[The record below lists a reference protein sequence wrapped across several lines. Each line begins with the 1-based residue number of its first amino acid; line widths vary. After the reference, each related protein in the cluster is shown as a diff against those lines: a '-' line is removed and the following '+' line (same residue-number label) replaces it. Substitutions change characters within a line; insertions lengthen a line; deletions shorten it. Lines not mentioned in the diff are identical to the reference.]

1 MKWKTALL
9 GFLAGIA
16 NGLFGSG
23 GGTLV
28 VPILESREELEAHQA
43 HATAIFV
50 ILPLTFL
57 SLFFYLKANDFD
69 PGLWKNV
76 LWVSGGGVIGGFLGA
91 KVLKNIPGKTL
102 HKIFGI
108 FMLIAAVR
116 MWTRS

>member
-1 MKWKTALL
+1 MKWKTAIL
-9 GFLAGIA
+9 GFLSGIA

-28 VPILESREELEAHQA
+28 VPILEGNEELEAHQA

-50 ILPLTFL
+50 ILPLTLL
-57 SLFFYLKANDFD
+57 SLFFYLRTNSF
-69 PGLWKNV
+69 GSEQWKTA
-76 LWVSGGGVIGGFLGA
+76 LWVSGGGLAGGYFGA
-91 KVLKNIPGKTL
+91 KVLKKIPGKYL
-102 HKIFGI
+102 HGIFGA